1 MRLINSLSEQR
12 RRQIFGHAEPHLREG
27 EEIAHWVR
35 AKRHG
40 SRGEGFAYLTPRRLL
55 VIING
60 RKDSH
65 ESVWFDSI
73 ESWGVDLDAR
83 AGPLLAVTCGESSL
97 YVHMPVATTA
107 TATNVSEFLSGLAK
121 HAPVPKTPFES
132 DKGTFQARVDVP
144 VAVQRRSF
152 FSRMRKGIVTVL
164 GILLLL
170 SGLAVVPLPGPWSL
184 PIVLAAL
191 ALLASEYDW
200 AKDLRQWS
208 KEKVRKTK
216 KRFARRSP
224 GESS

>member
-1 MRLINSLSEQR
+1 MRLINALSEQR
-12 RRQIFGHAEPHLREG
+12 RRQIFGHAEPHLRED
-27 EEIAHWVR
+27 EEIVHWVR

-55 VIING
+55 VVITG
-60 RKDSH
+60 RHESH

-73 ESWGVDLDAR
+73 RSWGVDLDAR
-83 AGPLLAVTCGESSL
+83 AGPLLAVACGETSV

-107 TATNVSEFLSGLAK
+107 TATNVRDFLTGLRA
-121 HAPVPKTPFES
+121 HAPVPKRPFES
-132 DKGTFQARVDVP
+132 EMGTFRASVDVP
-144 VAVQRRSF
+144 VAVQRRSVY
-152 FSRMRKGIVTVL
+152 SRTRKGIVTVL

-170 SGLAVVPLPGPWSL
+170 SGLAIVPLPGPWSV

-208 KEKVRKTK
+208 KEKVRKTR
-216 KRFARRSP
+216 KRFARRSQ
-224 GESS
+224 GESG